1 MTTVSVRPAPE
12 RTTARYVGQA
22 IPRGED
28 ALLLTGRGRFTDDLD
43 PLPGALHAAIV
54 RSPYP
59 HARITAFDATA
70 ALAEPGA
77 VAVIGP
83 DDVRSELHP
92 FPLSLKVPMPY
103 YPAATDKVR
112 YVGEPVAVVVAADR
126 YLAEDIAEAVEVGYE
141 PLPAV
146 TETAAAMAAGA
157 PLLHEEAGTNVGT
170 DRTFVFGHVEQ
181 AFAVADHVVRGAYA
195 FPRYSSAPMECFVVI
210 ADWSEDDSGSLVT
223 AWSNFHG
230 PFTMQPVVAG
240 CLGLPSARVRLVV
253 PADIGG
259 SFGIK
264 SGIYPYIALLALASK
279 HARAPVRWAEDRIEH
294 LLAANA
300 GADRAMFFEA
310 AVRSDGRVTALR
322 VDLADNVGA
331 YLRPPEPST
340 LYRCFGNITGAYHI
354 PAVQIR
360 ARAVVTNKAPTGLNR
375 GFGGQQLYFGLERLM
390 DQVACALGIDAAELR
405 RRNFVARDAFPY
417 RTPTGGV
424 YDSGNY
430 QAALDRALGRAGYAE
445 ARREQEAARARG
457 RLVGIG
463 LATIVDP
470 SATNIGYVEL
480 ATPPEARRRPK
491 SGSTE
496 VVRVAVDPFGTVTV
510 TLGSVPQGQGHATV
524 ARQVVADRLGLPIS
538 DVRVVVEMDTAS
550 SPWTITTGSYSSR
563 FSPLLTSALADASDK
578 LAHTISVAGGVL
590 LGVEPG
596 ELELAEGMVQSRT
609 DPSRAVG
616 FRHAA
621 GLIHWDP
628 ASLPGDVE
636 ASLTATA
643 AFSPRQAH
651 QATADDRINSSL
663 CYGFVADVVRVEI
676 DPDTLQIR
684 ITSAVSVHDSGTV
697 LNPLL
702 LNGQVY
708 GAIAH
713 GLGGAMY
720 EELAY
725 DPDGQPRTATFM
737 DYLCPT
743 AAEMDFRLDVD
754 HLQTPSPWTRLG
766 AKGAGEGSAMSFP
779 AAVANAVADALAPL
793 GVTVDRLPLHGSVLH
808 DLVVA
813 HSRSRPGKD
822 PN

>member
-1 MTTVSVRPAPE
+1 MTTAAE
-12 RTTARYVGQA
+12 RTTTRHVGQA

-28 ALLLTGRGRFTDDLD
+28 APLLTGRGKFTDDLD

-59 HARITAFDATA
+59 HARITSFDATA
-70 ALAEPGA
+70 ALASPGA

-83 DDVRSELHP
+83 DDVRAALRP
-92 FPLSLKVPMPY
+92 FPLSVKVAMPY
-103 YPAATDKVR
+103 YPAATDKAR

-141 PLPAV
+141 PLAAV
-146 TETAAAMAAGA
+146 TETADAMAPGA
-157 PLLHEEAGTNVGT
+157 PLLHEEAGTNVAT
-170 DRTFVFGHVEQ
+170 DRTFVFGDVEQ
-181 AFAVADHVVRGAYA
+181 AFAVADHVIRGSYA
-195 FPRYSSAPMECFVVI
+195 FPRYSSTPMECFVVI
-210 ADWSEDDSGSLVT
+210 ADYGEDDGGPLVT

-240 CLGLPSARVRLVV
+240 CLGLSSARVRLVV

-264 SGIYPYIALLALASK
+264 SGIYPYIALLALAAK

-294 LLAANA
+294 LLASNA
-300 GADRAMFFEA
+300 GADRIMSFEA
-310 AVRSDGRVTALR
+310 AVRGDGRVTALR

-340 LYRCFGNITGAYHI
+340 LYRCFGNITGAYDI

-390 DQVACALGIDAAELR
+390 DQVACELGVDAAELR
-405 RRNFVARDAFPY
+405 RRNFVPRGAFPH

-424 YDSGNY
+424 YDSGDY
-430 QAALDRALGRAGYAE
+430 HAALDRALGLAGYAD
-445 ARREQEAARARG
+445 ARREQQQARAQG
-457 RLVGIG
+457 RLTGIG

-470 SATNIGYVEL
+470 SATNIGYVDL

-496 VVRVAVDPFGTVTV
+496 VVRVTVDPFGAVIV
-510 TLGSVPQGQGHATV
+510 ALGSVPQGQGHATV
-524 ARQVVADRLGLPIS
+524 ARQVVADRLGLPIEQ
-538 DVRVVVEMDTAS
+538 VRAVVEMDTAS
-550 SPWTITTGSYSSR
+550 TPWTITTGSYSSR
-563 FSPLLTSALADASDK
+563 FSPLLTSALAEAADK
-578 LAHTISVAGGVL
+578 LARTITAAGSVV
-590 LGVEPG
+590 LGVDPG
-596 ELELAEGMVQSRT
+596 ELELAEGMVRSRT
-609 DPSRAVG
+609 DPGRAVG

-621 GLIHWDP
+621 GLVHWDP
-628 ASLPGDVE
+628 GSLPGDIE

-643 AFSPRQAH
+643 AFSPRQARH
-651 QATADDRINSSL
+651 ATADDRINSSL
-663 CYGFVADVVRVEI
+663 CYGFVADLVRVEI

-684 ITSAVSVHDSGTV
+684 IVSAVSVHDSGTV

-702 LNGQVY
+702 LNGQIY
-708 GAIAH
+708 GAVAH
-713 GLGGAMY
+713 GLGGAMH

-725 DPDGQPRTATFM
+725 DPDGQPQAATFM

-743 AAEMDFRLDVD
+743 AAELDFRLDVD
-754 HLQTPSPWTRLG
+754 HLQTPSPYTKLG

-808 DLVVA
+808 DLL
-813 HSRSRPGKD
+813 SRPGKEQ
-822 PN
+822 PRSWH